1 MTSEASRKRWLLFD
15 SACSVCRQ
23 LAQEIERETGAVVT
37 ARSLRTPE
45 VQVLL
50 DQARPGWRWE
60 PTLLEVGEDHLR
72 AFTGLGM
79 AFRLVRILGL
89 RRAWQ
94 VERLAYRAL
103 ARTARMHE
111 ERRQFLRS
119 SGGMLFSLL
128 ASSILAAC
136 GASTT
141 SAPSPTA
148 TSTAPSPTATS
159 TTKVSGE
166 FAAKDLTTHTYVGLS
181 TDGQHVIAYACDGDQ
196 EHAITFSHWFTG
208 TVTRNRM
215 DLTNAEGAHLVAPL
229 VSGVAT
235 GRVTLPDGKSFR
247 FTANA
252 QTDSRAGLFRSAK
265 TVGGVSYLAGWVVT
279 EKAVKALSTPTPAGL
294 VGGGILNKQTKQLH
308 TAPQLTL
315 AELASGQVTV
325 PNVGTFALTHC
336 TEGKCS

>member
-1 MTSEASRKRWLLFD
+1 MTLEASRKRWLLFD

-23 LAQEIERETGAVVT
+23 LAQEIERETGGVVT
-37 ARSLRTPE
+37 ARSLRTPQ
-45 VQVLL
+45 VQAML

-103 ARTARMHE
+103 APTARMHK
-111 ERRQFLRS
+111 ERRQFLRY

-148 TSTAPSPTATS
+148 TST
-159 TTKVSGE
+159 TKVSGE
-166 FAAKDLTTHTYVGLS
+166 FVAKDLTTHTYVGLS
-181 TDGQHVIAYACDGDQ
+181 TDGQHVIAYVCDGDK
-196 EHAITFSHWFTG
+196 EHPITFSHWFTG
-208 TVTRNRM
+208 TVNRNMM

-229 VSGVAT
+229 MSQVAT
-235 GRVTLPDGKSFR
+235 GGVTLPDGKSFR

-252 QTDSRAGLFRSAK
+252 QTDSRAGLYRSAPIL
-265 TVGGVSYLAGWVVT
+265 GGVSFLAGWIVT
-279 EKAVKALSTPTPAGL
+279 EKAVQALSAPTPAGL
-294 VGGGILNKQTKQLH
+294 VGGGILNKQTEQLH

-315 AELASGQVTV
+315 AELTSGQVIV

-336 TEGKCS
+336 TDGKCS

>member
-1 MTSEASRKRWLLFD
+1 MD
-15 SACSVCRQ
+15 C
-23 LAQEIERETGAVVT
+23 EREPGFITQAHEE
-37 ARSLRTPE
+37 PE
-45 VQVLL
+45 DDDVAHQ
-50 DQARPGWRWE
+50 Q
-60 PTLLEVGEDHLR
+60 
-72 AFTGLGM
+72 
-79 AFRLVRILGL
+79 
-89 RRAWQ
+89 
-94 VERLAYRAL
+94 
-103 ARTARMHE
+103 

-136 GASTT
+136 GANTT

-208 TVTRNRM
+208 TVTRNMM

-229 VSGVAT
+229 MPGVAT

-252 QTDSRAGLFRSAK
+252 QTDSRAGLFRSTK
-265 TVGGVSYLAGWVVT
+265 DEFFSYGF
-279 EKAVKALSTPTPAGL
+279 LSNC
-294 VGGGILNKQTKQLH
+294 VD
-308 TAPQLTL
+308 
-315 AELASGQVTV
+315 
-325 PNVGTFALTHC
+325 C
-336 TEGKCS
+336 TDN